1 MRNRIIPRYRT
12 EKENNSA
19 SVALSR
25 LLSVERLVLLSGF
38 TRQRS
43 TVDHW
48 SKEERY
54 KDFLFRPVKS
64 GVHPLKR
71 VYWMRYI
78 FPRLTRRTA
87 RIFNSWFLIARPS
100 KIDECSGCRWRNFC
114 GAGCMGNAFEANGIY
129 LEYRVL

>member
-78 FPRLTRRTA
+78 SPTIDKA
-87 RIFNSWFLIARPS
+87 NSQDF
-100 KIDECSGCRWRNFC
+100 
-114 GAGCMGNAFEANGIY
+114 
-129 LEYRVL
+129 

>member
-1 MRNRIIPRYRT
+1 MRNRINPRYRT

-48 SKEERY
+48 SKERY

-64 GVHPLKR
+64 RVHPLKR

-78 FPRLTRRTA
+78 SPRLTRRTA
-87 RIFNSWFLIARPS
+87 RIFNS
-100 KIDECSGCRWRNFC
+100 
-114 GAGCMGNAFEANGIY
+114 
-129 LEYRVL
+129 